1 MAAIV
6 YLDNEWY
13 GAVHCW
19 QDAKIVETKSKSNLM
34 LSLFVPGGKVF
45 ELDY

>member
-6 YLDNEWY
+6 LFDNEWY

-19 QDAKIVETKSKSNLM
+19 QDSKTTDLKKKSNLM
-34 LSLFVPGGKVF
+34 LTIFTPGNNN
-45 ELDY
+45 YIN